1 MIKINKN
8 NSQIQVKELENHD
21 LINSFF
27 DTLSNLTEIGKDVY
41 DKEFSQKIFEKI
53 RKSDNIKI
61 FVAIKDTDIVGSITA
76 IIEQKFIHNGGRI
89 CHIEDVVT
97 RKGFEKLGIGSILVD
112 KVLELAIQEK
122 CYKVIL
128 NCSEYNSKFYEKLG
142 FYKHNIGM
150 RYNLE
155 IWQKLKVL
163 FYINNYITLIQMSL
177 D

>member
-1 MIKINKN
+1 MIKINKK

-97 RKGFEKLGIGSILVD
+97 RKGFEKLGIGSILVE

-163 FYINNYITLIQMSL
+163 FYINNYITLIKMSL

>member
-1 MIKINKN
+1 MIKINKK

-150 RYNLE
+150 RYNIE
-155 IWQKLKVL
+155 I
-163 FYINNYITLIQMSL
+163 
-177 D
+177 

>member
-97 RKGFEKLGIGSILVD
+97 RKGFEKLGIGSILVE

-142 FYKHNIGM
+142 FYKHSIGM

-155 IWQKLKVL
+155 FDK
-163 FYINNYITLIQMSL
+163 N
-177 D
+177 

>member
-1 MIKINKN
+1 MIKINKK

-97 RKGFEKLGIGSILVD
+97 RKGFEKLGIGSILVV

-150 RYNLE
+150 RYNIE
-155 IWQKLKVL
+155 I
-163 FYINNYITLIQMSL
+163 
-177 D
+177 

>member
-1 MIKINKN
+1 MIKINKK

-97 RKGFEKLGIGSILVD
+97 RKGFEKLGIGSILVE

-142 FYKHNIGM
+142 FYKHSIGM

-155 IWQKLKVL
+155 FDK
-163 FYINNYITLIQMSL
+163 N
-177 D
+177 

>member
-1 MIKINKN
+1 MIKINKK

-61 FVAIKDTDIVGSITA
+61 FVAIKNTDIVGSITA

-97 RKGFEKLGIGSILVD
+97 RKGFEKLGIGSILVE

-128 NCSEYNSKFYEKLG
+128 NCSEYNSMFYEKLG
-142 FYKHNIGM
+142 FYKHDIDIISHTNIM
-150 RYNLE
+150 F
-155 IWQKLKVL
+155 IK
-163 FYINNYITLIQMSL
+163 S
-177 D
+177 

>member
-1 MIKINKN
+1 MIKINKK

-97 RKGFEKLGIGSILVD
+97 RKGFEKLGIGSILVE

-150 RYNLE
+150 RYNIE

-163 FYINNYITLIQMSL
+163 FYINNYITLIQMGL